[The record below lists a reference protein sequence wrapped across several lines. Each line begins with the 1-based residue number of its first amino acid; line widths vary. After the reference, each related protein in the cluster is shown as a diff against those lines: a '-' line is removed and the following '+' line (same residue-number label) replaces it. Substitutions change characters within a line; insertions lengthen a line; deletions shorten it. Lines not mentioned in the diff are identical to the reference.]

1 KPLDD
6 RVAQIEHH
14 VSRRKRVDVVPT
26 QRYFPKVLLQAC
38 EIHWPPVTPRIELPM
53 QPHADPVF
61 RAIDAILAMEMDLG
75 GLLSCAQREN
85 GRVPFRD
92 QPPPGLQYLLF
103 VHEQADIVEILE
115 REIIRA
121 ASRLGGTPER
131 NRGNPVRL
139 Q

>member
-1 KPLDD
+1 MFADLLIECTPVELSIASDQPTDIDNACNQTRKPLDD

-38 EIHWPPVTPRIELPM
+38 EIHRPPVTPRIELPM

-75 GLLSCAQREN
+75 GLLSCAQRE
-85 GRVPFRD
+85 
-92 QPPPGLQYLLF
+92 
-103 VHEQADIVEILE
+103 
-115 REIIRA
+115 
-121 ASRLGGTPER
+121 
-131 NRGNPVRL
+131 
-139 Q
+139 